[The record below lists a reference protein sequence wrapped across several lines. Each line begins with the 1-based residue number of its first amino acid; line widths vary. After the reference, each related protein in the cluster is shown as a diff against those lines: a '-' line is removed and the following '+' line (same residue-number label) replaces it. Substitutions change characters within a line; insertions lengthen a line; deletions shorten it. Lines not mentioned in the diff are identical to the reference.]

1 MSLSKAGM
9 LVKLTRN
16 SWYGF
21 SKDNGATEAAKTAAG
36 ATAADA
42 GSFNKRLLPKEA
54 LKPVRN
60 VENKIYGKHCE
71 LTVPW
76 YFNGVDF
83 LPSKLFLNY
92 TEVMR
97 ALKDEHAAAVS
108 ALVTQ
113 YPVFRANRAKELG
126 TMFKVEDYP
135 PPDVLRNS
143 FNIDIKFMPVPDA
156 ADFRIDLEKEELE
169 KLQKDLGRDLTNA
182 QSQAMRTIWA
192 RVMETLDH
200 VYDRLSDPERVF
212 RDSLLDNAL
221 QLSELLPGFNITG
234 DPRMELV
241 AQGISSDICKYSAE
255 TLRTDPDARLSV
267 ATAAQR
273 LKEVCE
279 DATKGLV

>member
-60 VENKIYGKHCE
+60 VENKIYSKHCE

-83 LPSKLFLNY
+83 LPSKLFLPY

-97 ALKDEHAAAVS
+97 ALKDEHAVMVS

-126 TMFKVEDYP
+126 SMFKVEDYP
-135 PPDVLRNS
+135 PPDVLRAS

-192 RVMETLDH
+192 RVVETLDH
-200 VYDRLSDPERVF
+200 VYERLSDPERVF
-212 RDSLLDNAL
+212 RDSLIDNAL

-241 AQGISSDICKYSAE
+241 AQGISSDICKYSAD

-267 ATAAQR
+267 AEAAQK

-279 DATKGLV
+279 DATKELV

>member
-60 VENKIYGKHCE
+60 VENKIYSKHCE

-97 ALKDEHAAAVS
+97 ALKDEHAAAVA

-126 TMFKVEDYP
+126 SMFKVEDYP
-135 PPDVLRNS
+135 PPDVLRAS

-156 ADFRIDLEKEELE
+156 SDYRIDIESEELD
-169 KLQKDLGRDLTNA
+169 KLKKDLGRDLTNA

-200 VYDRLSDPERVF
+200 VYERLADPERIF
-212 RDSLLDNAL
+212 RDSLIDNAL

-241 AQGISSDICKYSAE
+241 AQGISSDICKYSAD

-267 ATAAQR
+267 AEAAR
-273 LKEVCE
+273 KLKEVCE

>member
-21 SKDNGATEAAKTAAG
+21 SKDNSATEAAKTAAG
-36 ATAADA
+36 ATATDA

-60 VENKIYGKHCE
+60 VENKIYSKHCE

-97 ALKDEHAAAVS
+97 ALKDEHAVAVT
-108 ALVTQ
+108 ALVAQ

-126 TMFKVEDYP
+126 SMFKVEDYP
-135 PPDVLRNS
+135 PPDVLKAS

-200 VYDRLSDPERVF
+200 VYDRLSDPERIF

-234 DPRMELV
+234 DSRMDLV
-241 AQGISSDICKYSAE
+241 AKGISSDICKYSAD

-267 ATAAQR
+267 ANAAR
-273 LKEVCE
+273 ALKDVCE
-279 DATKGLV
+279 GAVKEIV

>member
-21 SKDNGATEAAKTAAG
+21 SKDNGATEAAKTATG

-54 LKPVRN
+54 LKPVRY
-60 VENKIYGKHCE
+60 VENKIYSKHCE

-97 ALKDEHAAAVS
+97 ALKDEHAVAVA
-108 ALVTQ
+108 ALVVQ

-126 TMFKVEDYP
+126 SMFKVEDYP
-135 PPDVLRNS
+135 PPDVLKAS
-143 FNIDIKFMPVPDA
+143 FNIDIKFMPVPET
-156 ADFRIDLEKEELE
+156 ADFRIDIESEELD
-169 KLQKDLGRDLTNA
+169 KLKKSLGRDLTNA

-200 VYDRLSDPERVF
+200 VYERLADPERVF
-212 RDSLLDNAL
+212 RDSLIDNAL
-221 QLSELLPGFNITG
+221 QLSELLPGFNIIG

-241 AQGISSDICKYSAE
+241 AQGISSDICKYSAD

-267 ATAAQR
+267 AEAAR
-273 LKEVCE
+273 KLREVCE
-279 DATKGLV
+279 NATKEL